1 MPRVVM
7 RSRTPANR
15 WASRV
20 GFVMLPELVLLVL
33 LPSLV
38 TGLLVATSL
47 GTQRTYATSDAILQ
61 VQGEARRAFDTMLA
75 ELRQAGGAITTG
87 ASQVDFQ
94 FALGY
99 NQPLPCPANAECWG
113 AYDQAG
119 ARQANWRVRY
129 RLDGA
134 QSQILR
140 EIVDNTGAVRP
151 GTRVLA
157 NDISQA
163 SFTYVAATRTMTV
176 QLQAQRISSA
186 IAGGS
191 VTASPVP
198 LVMRLRLRN
207 G

>member
-1 MPRVVM
+1 
-7 RSRTPANR
+7 
-15 WASRV
+15 
-20 GFVMLPELVLLVL
+20 MLPELVLLVL
-33 LPSLV
+33 LLSLV

-47 GTQRTYATSDAILQ
+47 GSQRAYATSDAILQ

-134 QSQILR
+134 QAQLLR

-163 SFTYVAATRTMTV
+163 SFTYVGGATRTMTV
-176 QLQAQRISSA
+176 QLQAQRTSSA

-198 LVMRLRLRN
+198 LVMRLHLRN